1 MPFFLRTCRWTWSS
15 GWRWQPPSMRATSSR
30 ASSPSNLP
38 WPVRMSSQS
47 LWTLHSLVLAPVKK
61 LPRTLWVGVGS
72 KTFPSPQSFFLDLA
86 SGSVLLRHWILGPL
100 LRLCLLDPLLRHCL
114 LGPLLRHCL
123 LGPLLR
129 HCLLGPLLRYCLLG
143 IQQIDPET
151 IFLSKSFSTSPVQE
165 DARIDEEVQKS
176 PAEQKTSEPKAV
188 KKDRPA
194 GAGMRGPVRGSKYS
208 KKVDLEIARLRSP
221 SSPEFLIPRALFC
234 RLVADTVSQDLKY
247 KDIRISGSALKL
259 LQWSSEAHI
268 STFLSRV
275 NAAAAHASRAT
286 VTTKDFLFVSKLG
299 AEDGKSKN

>member
-1 MPFFLRTCRWTWSS
+1 M
-15 GWRWQPPSMRATSSR
+15 
-30 ASSPSNLP
+30 
-38 WPVRMSSQS
+38 
-47 LWTLHSLVLAPVKK
+47 
-61 LPRTLWVGVGS
+61 
-72 KTFPSPQSFFLDLA
+72 
-86 SGSVLLRHWILGPL
+86 
-100 LRLCLLDPLLRHCL
+100 
-114 LGPLLRHCL
+114 
-123 LGPLLR
+123 
-129 HCLLGPLLRYCLLG
+129 
-143 IQQIDPET
+143 
-151 IFLSKSFSTSPVQE
+151 QE

-221 SSPEFLIPRALFC
+221 SSPEFLIPRASFC